1 MDRMIWKLFRLFAA
15 TLLCVS
21 SIDTAV
27 SQPGRPRID
36 LDALAARGE
45 VLANQDPLAVEL
57 RNQQAEGPARRGF
70 DIGMGAAEGQTAP
83 GPGKQ
88 RIHDVLLSPDEQ
100 PGYRMAVSFSLER
113 NRYAERATRG
123 AAIAEAD
130 AEIANARN
138 SKTDVFYKLGFDIA
152 SAIYGDPALGAQG
165 NTSMGPGAR
174 GIRDSLSPS
183 GQWGFNESMNLNLSR
198 RGISISGPTLP
209 VSSNRIKVGPK
220 IGNTTPPPDD
230 PEYRELR
237 CRGRYGMSIRVGDW
251 YPSSAGEPMKQM
263 IVIFNLIDKPTNN
276 WGLHLRPGDCAYVDT
291 PGKVLGVS
299 ELHQVIVAFGQLK
312 QKLNGSYVD
321 TSPTAAER
329 FPDAQNVP
337 QYLQDSNHYWS
348 FFVKYSG
355 RGYFE
360 VSYGKFW
367 KPAPPLRESDKVK
380 ISQP

>member
-1 MDRMIWKLFRLFAA
+1 MKSLISKLTKTFAA
-15 TLLCVS
+15 TLLCLG
-21 SIDTAV
+21 IFITAS
-27 SQPGRPRID
+27 SQPARERID
-36 LDALAARGE
+36 LDALAAKGE
-45 VLANQDPLAVEL
+45 AVAKQDPLAIEL
-57 RNQQAEGPARRGF
+57 RNQQPDGPTRRGF
-70 DIGMGAAEGQTAP
+70 DIGMGVAEGQTEP

-88 RIHDVLLSPDEQ
+88 RIHNILSPEEQ
-100 PGYRMAVSFSLER
+100 PGYRIAVAFSLER
-113 NRYAERATRG
+113 NRYADRAAKG

-130 AEIANARN
+130 SEIANARN
-138 SKTDVFYKLGFDIA
+138 AKTDVFYKLGFDIA
-152 SAIYGDPALGAQG
+152 SATFGDPALGAQG

-183 GQWGFNESMNLNLSR
+183 GQWGFNDSMTVNLSR

-209 VSSNRIKVGPK
+209 AGSNRIKVGPK
-220 IGNTTPPPDD
+220 IGNTIPPADE

-237 CRGRYGMSIRVGDW
+237 CRGRYGMSIKVGDW

-263 IVIFNLIDKPTNN
+263 IINFSLIDKPTNN
-276 WGLHLRPGDCAYVDT
+276 WGHHLRPGDCAYVDT

-299 ELHQVIVAFGQLK
+299 ELQQVIVAFGQLK
-312 QKLNGSYVD
+312 QKLSGSNVD

-348 FFVKYSG
+348 FFVKYTG

-367 KPAPPLRESDKVK
+367 KPAPPLRESDKVR